1 MISPSLRRNIY
12 HGIAM
17 PNGSIPVQAGNG
29 PPSPPPRAEEG
40 QPALNPVRNREVIMT
55 SIRISSLLIAS
66 LFCLTLA
73 VPSRAAPCGGDFEAW
88 LDGVEQE
95 AAAQGISQRAI
106 AESLN
111 GVTPDPAVISRD
123 HHQGVFTQ
131 TFEQFS
137 GRMISPD
144 RMRKGTAILTRQAA
158 LFDRIE
164 RQFGV
169 PGPVLVAIWAM
180 ETDFG
185 VNQGKFSII
194 RSVATLAWDCR
205 RPDKF
210 RAELFDTLRIV
221 DRGDMTPAEL
231 RGDWA
236 GEIGQTQ
243 FLPSSYLKYGV
254 DFDGNGRRDLI
265 HSSADAL
272 ASTANYLRGYGWRPG
287 EGWDEGSPN
296 FAVILEWNKA
306 KVYARTIALFADRL
320 AAATQ

>member
-1 MISPSLRRNIY
+1 MRSRADAGRLIARPIMKSIRTLFPSIAGAMFCMAFAGPSL
-12 HGIAM
+12 A
-17 PNGSIPVQAGNG
+17 
-29 PPSPPPRAEEG
+29 
-40 QPALNPVRNREVIMT
+40 
-55 SIRISSLLIAS
+55 AS
-66 LFCLTLA
+66 
-73 VPSRAAPCGGDFEAW
+73 CGGDFETW
-88 LDGVEQE
+88 LAEFKRE
-95 AAAQGISQRAI
+95 AASQGISQRAI
-106 AESLN
+106 ASALD
-111 GVTPDPAVISRD
+111 GMTADPAVLSRD
-123 HHQGVFTQ
+123 RGQRVFSQ
-131 TFEQFS
+131 SFEQFS
-137 GRMISPD
+137 GRMISAD
-144 RMRKGTAILTRQAA
+144 RMRKGTAMLARHAGT
-158 LFDRIE
+158 FVGIE

-169 PGPVLVAIWAM
+169 PGPVLTAIWGL

-194 RSVATLAWDCR
+194 RSVATLAHDCR

-210 RAELFDTLRIV
+210 RAELLDTLRIV
-221 DRGDMTPAEL
+221 DRGDMAPAEL

-254 DFDGNGRRDLI
+254 DFDGNGKRDLI

-272 ASTANYLRGYGWRPG
+272 ASTANYLKGYGWRRG
-287 EGWDEGSPN
+287 EPWGEDTPN

>member
-1 MISPSLRRNIY
+1 MTLFRTFLLLV
-12 HGIAM
+12 AT
-17 PNGSIPVQAGNG
+17 
-29 PPSPPPRAEEG
+29 
-40 QPALNPVRNREVIMT
+40 AL
-55 SIRISSLLIAS
+55 L
-66 LFCLTLA
+66 CLTLA
-73 VPSRAAPCGGDFEAW
+73 APLYAAAPCGGDFETW
-88 LDGVEQE
+88 LAEFERE

-106 AESLN
+106 TASLD
-111 GVTPDPAVISRD
+111 GVTPDPAVVSRD
-123 HHQGVFTQ
+123 HRQGVFTQ

-144 RMRKGTAILTRQAA
+144 RMRKGTAVLARQAG

-169 PGPVLVAIWAM
+169 PGPILVAIWAM

-194 RSVATLAWDCR
+194 RSVATLAHDCR

-210 RAELFDTLRIV
+210 RGELLDVLRIV
-221 DRGDMTPAEL
+221 DRGDMSPAEL

-254 DFDGNGRRDLI
+254 DFDGNGKRDLI

-272 ASTANYLRGYGWRPG
+272 ASTANYLKGYGWRRGEPWG
-287 EGWDEGSPN
+287 EGTAN

-306 KVYARTIALFADRL
+306 KVYARTIAAFADRL
-320 AAATQ
+320 AATTQ

>member
-1 MISPSLRRNIY
+1 
-12 HGIAM
+12 
-17 PNGSIPVQAGNG
+17 
-29 PPSPPPRAEEG
+29 
-40 QPALNPVRNREVIMT
+40 MT
-55 SIRISSLLIAS
+55 SFRTFHCSVTSIATTSIAAMLLSLV
-66 LFCLTLA
+66 LA
-73 VPSRAAPCGGDFEAW
+73 TPLRAAPCGGDFETW
-88 LDGVEQE
+88 LADVERE

-106 AESLN
+106 SASLD
-111 GVTPDPAVISRD
+111 GVTPDPAVLSRD
-123 HHQGVFTQ
+123 RRQGVFSQ

-144 RMRKGTAILTRQAA
+144 RMRKGTAVLARQAA

-185 VNQGKFSII
+185 VNQGKYSII
-194 RSVATLAWDCR
+194 RSVATLAHDCR

-210 RAELFDTLRIV
+210 RAELFDALRIV
-221 DRGDMTPAEL
+221 DRGDMTPSEL

-272 ASTANYLRGYGWRPG
+272 ASTANYLKGYGWQRGEPWG
-287 EGWDEGSPN
+287 EGTAN
-296 FAVILEWNKA
+296 FNVILEWNKA
-306 KVYARTIALFADRL
+306 KVYARTIAAFADRL
-320 AAATQ
+320 AAASQ

>member
-1 MISPSLRRNIY
+1 MKLIRTLSL
-12 HGIAM
+12 
-17 PNGSIPVQAGNG
+17 S
-29 PPSPPPRAEEG
+29 
-40 QPALNPVRNREVIMT
+40 
-55 SIRISSLLIAS
+55 IAS
-66 LFCLTLA
+66 TPFLLALLCVALTGPLH
-73 VPSRAAPCGGDFEAW
+73 AAPCGGDFEAW
-88 LDGVEQE
+88 RAEFERE

-106 AESLN
+106 ASSLE
-111 GVTPDPAVISRD
+111 GVTPDPAVLSRD
-123 HHQGVFTQ
+123 HRQGVFTQ

-144 RMRKGTAILTRQAA
+144 RMRKGTAVLSRQAA

-169 PGPVLVAIWAM
+169 PGPILVAIWAM

-194 RSVATLAWDCR
+194 RSVATLAHDCR

-231 RGDWA
+231 HGDWA

-254 DFDGNGRRDLI
+254 DFDGNGKRDLI

-272 ASTANYLRGYGWRPG
+272 ASTANYLKGYGWKRGEPWG
-287 EGWDEGSPN
+287 EGTEN
-296 FAVILEWNKA
+296 FNVILEWNKA
-306 KVYARTIALFADRL
+306 KVYARTIALFAERL
-320 AAATQ
+320 SAPASR

>member
-1 MISPSLRRNIY
+1 MN
-12 HGIAM
+12 AM
-17 PNGSIPVQAGNG
+17 M
-29 PPSPPPRAEEG
+29 R
-40 QPALNPVRNREVIMT
+40 LF
-55 SIRISSLLIAS
+55 RISSLSFAL
-66 LFCLTLA
+66 LCLALGC
-73 VPSRAAPCGGDFEAW
+73 SRAAAPCGGDFETWRA
-88 LDGVEQE
+88 EFERE

-106 AESLN
+106 AASLD
-111 GVTPDPAVISRD
+111 GVTPDPAVLSRD
-123 HHQGVFTQ
+123 HRQGVFTQ

-144 RMRKGTAILTRQAA
+144 RMRKGTAVLARQAA

-169 PGPVLVAIWAM
+169 PGPILVAIWAM

-194 RSVATLAWDCR
+194 RSVATLAHDCR

-210 RAELFDTLRIV
+210 RGELLDVLRIV
-221 DRGDMTPAEL
+221 DHGDMTPAEL

-272 ASTANYLRGYGWRPG
+272 ASTANYLKGYGWHRGEPWG
-287 EGWDEGSPN
+287 EGTAN
-296 FAVILEWNKA
+296 FNVILEWNKA
-306 KVYARTIALFADRL
+306 KVYAKTIAAFAERL
-320 AAATQ
+320 AGASQ

>member
-1 MISPSLRRNIY
+1 MTLLRTLSLQTLSLS
-12 HGIAM
+12 IA
-17 PNGSIPVQAGNG
+17 A
-29 PPSPPPRAEEG
+29 
-40 QPALNPVRNREVIMT
+40 
-55 SIRISSLLIAS
+55 SLLCLS
-66 LFCLTLA
+66 LAAPLRA
-73 VPSRAAPCGGDFEAW
+73 AAPCGGDFETW
-88 LDGVEQE
+88 LSEFEDE
-95 AAAQGISQRAI
+95 AAAAGISHRAI
-106 AESLN
+106 AASLD
-111 GVTPDPAVISRD
+111 GVTPDPAVLSRD
-123 HHQGVFTQ
+123 NHQGVFRQ

-144 RMRKGTAILTRQAA
+144 RMRKGAAVLTRQAA

-169 PGPVLVAIWAM
+169 PGPILVAIWAM

-194 RSVATLAWDCR
+194 RSVATLAHDCR

-210 RAELFDTLRIV
+210 RAELLDTLRIV

-272 ASTANYLRGYGWRPG
+272 ASTANYLKGYGWRAGEPWG
-287 EGWDEGSPN
+287 EGTAN
-296 FAVILEWNKA
+296 FAVIKEWNKA
-306 KVYARTIALFADRL
+306 TVYAKTIAAFADRL
-320 AAATQ
+320 AAGAR

>member
-1 MISPSLRRNIY
+1 
-12 HGIAM
+12 M
-17 PNGSIPVQAGNG
+17 P
-29 PPSPPPRAEEG
+29 
-40 QPALNPVRNREVIMT
+40 
-55 SIRISSLLIAS
+55 SIRTWVPSVALAIISFAI
-66 LFCLTLA
+66 CG
-73 VPSRAAPCGGDFEAW
+73 PSRAAPCGGEFNTW
-88 LDGVEQE
+88 LAEFKRE
-95 AAAQGISQRAI
+95 AATQDISQRAI
-106 AESLN
+106 ASALD
-111 GVTPDPAVISRD
+111 GVVDDPVTLTRD
-123 HHQGVFTQ
+123 RSQRVFTQ

-144 RMRKGTAILTRQAA
+144 RLRKGPALLAQHAA
-158 LFDRIE
+158 TFARIE

-169 PGPVLVAIWAM
+169 PPPVLTAIWGL

-194 RSVATLAWDCR
+194 RSVATLAHDCR

-210 RAELFDTLRIV
+210 RAELLDTLRIV
-221 DRGDMTPAEL
+221 DRGDMSPAEL

-254 DFDGNGRRDLI
+254 DFDGNGKRDLI

-272 ASTANYLRGYGWRPG
+272 ASTANYLKGYGWKRGEPWG
-287 EGWDEGSPN
+287 EGTAN

-306 KVYARTIALFADRL
+306 KVYARTIAAFADRL
-320 AAATQ
+320 AAGTQ

>member
-1 MISPSLRRNIY
+1 MTLIRTPSVL
-12 HGIAM
+12 
-17 PNGSIPVQAGNG
+17 
-29 PPSPPPRAEEG
+29 
-40 QPALNPVRNREVIMT
+40 T
-55 SIRISSLLIAS
+55 SSLL
-66 LFCLTLA
+66 LLLA
-73 VPSRAAPCGGDFEAW
+73 LAAPLRAEAPCGGDFETW
-88 LDGVEQE
+88 LDAFQRE

-106 AESLN
+106 SASLD
-111 GVTPDPAVISRD
+111 GVTPDPAVLSRD
-123 HHQGVFTQ
+123 HRQGVFTQ

-144 RMRKGTAILTRQAA
+144 RMRKGTAVLARQAA

-164 RQFGV
+164 KQFGV
-169 PGPVLVAIWAM
+169 PGPILVAIWAM

-185 VNQGKFSII
+185 VNQGKFAII
-194 RSVATLAWDCR
+194 RSVATLAHDCR

-210 RAELFDTLRIV
+210 RAELLDALRIV

-243 FLPSSYLKYGV
+243 FLPSSYMKYGV
-254 DFDGNGRRDLI
+254 DFDGNGKRDLI

-272 ASTANYLRGYGWRPG
+272 ASTANYLKGYGWKRGEPWG
-287 EGWDEGSPN
+287 EGTAN

-306 KVYARTIALFADRL
+306 KVYARTIAAFADRL
-320 AAATQ
+320 AAGTQ